1 MRLLAADVGFG
12 TTDILI
18 YDSQLKLEN
27 CPKLV
32 IPSQTQQVAARLRAA
47 TAEGLPV
54 VLKGVTMGGGPCG
67 LALKDHLKAGLA
79 VYASPA
85 VALTFNDSLELVSS
99 WGVRISDDPQKEAPA
114 ASAVIDTGDID
125 LPRLRRAMVD
135 LGIDPHFDGAAIA
148 VQDHGFAPGASNR
161 EFRFALWEE
170 KLAGEPDLA
179 ALAYRGDRIPD
190 AYTRMQAV
198 ASLLEEIKQVVVMDT
213 GPAALW
219 GAVLPRL
226 EDEKGAGREPVLV
239 ANVGNG
245 HTLAAILQGSRVL
258 GLMEHHTRMLDGRR
272 FTELLSAFASGSL
285 SNEDVFA
292 DGGHG
297 CVPPAPENTM
307 LIESPVLVTGPRR
320 DLMKD
325 SPLPLE
331 FAAPFG
337 DMMLTGSFGLVE
349 AFHALYG

>member
-1 MRLLAADVGFG
+1 MKLLAADVGFG

-18 YDSQLKLEN
+18 YDSGQKLEN

-32 IPSQTQQVAARLRAA
+32 VPSQTRQVAARLKAA

-67 LALKDHLKAGLA
+67 MALKEHLKAGLG
-79 VYASPA
+79 VFTSPA
-85 VALTFNDSLELVSS
+85 VALTFNDSLDVVRS
-99 WGVRISDDPQKEAPA
+99 WGVTVTDDPQAAAPA
-114 ASAVIDTGDID
+114 ASAVIETGDID
-125 LPRLRRAMVD
+125 LPRLRQALLD
-135 LGIDPHFDGAAIA
+135 LGIDPHLDGAAIA
-148 VQDHGFAPGASNR
+148 VQDHGFAPGQSNR
-161 EFRFALWEE
+161 KFRFALWQE
-170 KLAGEPDLA
+170 KLADEPDLA
-179 ALAYRGDRIPD
+179 ALAYRGDEIPE

-198 ASLLEEIKQVVVMDT
+198 ASLLKELKKVVVMDT

-226 EDEKGAGREPVLV
+226 TAAGDNMAQEPVLV

-258 GLMEHHTRMLDGRR
+258 GLMEHHTRMLDSRS

-285 SNEDVFA
+285 SNADVFA

-297 CVPPAPENTM
+297 CVPPLPENTM
-307 LIESPVLVTGPRR
+307 VIDSPVLVTGPRR
-320 DLMKD
+320 DLVKD

-349 AFHALYG
+349 AFRSLY

>member
-18 YDSQLKLEN
+18 YDSGQKLEN

-32 IPSQTQQVAARLRAA
+32 VPSRTQQVAARIRAA
-47 TAEGLPV
+47 TAEGLPL
-54 VLKGVTMGGGPCG
+54 VLKGATMGGGPCG
-67 LALKDHLKAGLA
+67 MALKEHLKAGLTA
-79 VYASPA
+79 YTSPA
-85 VALTFNDSLELVSS
+85 VALTFNDSLDVVRS
-99 WGVRISDDPQKEAPA
+99 WGVTVTGDPQKAAPA
-114 ASAVIDTGDID
+114 ASAVIETGDID
-125 LPRLRRAMVD
+125 LPQLRRALVS
-135 LGIDPHFDGAAIA
+135 LGIDPHLDGAAIA
-148 VQDHGFAPGASNR
+148 VQDHGFAPGQSNR
-161 EFRFALWEE
+161 EYRFALWQD
-170 KLAGEPDLA
+170 KLAAEPDLS
-179 ALAYRGDRIPD
+179 ALAYRGDEIPE

-198 ASLLEEIKQVVVMDT
+198 ASLLDELKHVVVMDT

-226 EDEKGAGREPVLV
+226 MAAGEPAREPVLV

-245 HTLAAILQGSRVL
+245 HTLAAILQGSRVM
-258 GLMEHHTRMLDGRR
+258 GLMEHHTRMLDSRR
-272 FTELLSAFASGSL
+272 FTELLTAFASGSL

-297 CVPPAPENTM
+297 CVPPSPENTM
-307 LIESPVLVTGPRR
+307 DLDAPVLVTGPRR
-320 DLMKD
+320 DLMND

-349 AFHALYG
+349 AFRSLY